1 VEINPKDARSL
12 NIEDGDL
19 VKIESARGL
28 AQFPAKVTDFI
39 PPGTVFVPMHWGAL
53 WADRSEA
60 NAMTHNHCCPDSKQP
75 ELKACAVRLTKLAE
89 PLVAIEERSVE
100 DMGQVAEVVE
110 RAMILR

>member
-1 VEINPKDARSL
+1 V
-12 NIEDGDL
+12 
-19 VKIESARGL
+19 RGL

-89 PLVAIEERSVE
+89 PLAAIEERSVE
-100 DMGQVAEVVE
+100 DLEQAAALVE
-110 RAMILR
+110 IATLRRRQSNSDPILEPQMQ